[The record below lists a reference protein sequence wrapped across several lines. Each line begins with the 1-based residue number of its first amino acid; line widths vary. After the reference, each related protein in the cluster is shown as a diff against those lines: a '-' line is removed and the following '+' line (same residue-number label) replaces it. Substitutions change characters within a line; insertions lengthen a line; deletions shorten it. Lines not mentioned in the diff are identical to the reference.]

1 MSLGIWK
8 CDQLLRFPTIS
19 KISRMENV
27 PVCKSISL
35 MTPCPCSN
43 KRRCIDGERS
53 LLTTVFGCGKDGS
66 SLSGFS
72 CVNLLAAAL
81 LHCCSKEGEEDCD
94 DELLDRELHAR
105 FMVHSA
111 CHLPC
116 LPRNMRRIA
125 KLSPRISNPNNFFRQ
140 LTTLRS
146 QNAGTLL

>member
-1 MSLGIWK
+1 MSQARPGRCGPFHMIQSASVQVKPSLGIWK

-105 FMVHSA
+105 FMVH
-111 CHLPC
+111 CPMK
-116 LPRNMRRIA
+116 P
-125 KLSPRISNPNNFFRQ
+125 
-140 LTTLRS
+140 
-146 QNAGTLL
+146 